1 MKHTFKILFLA
12 AMASMAS
19 LATAGVQD
27 GRRELRILNPS
38 PLSGLTADTG
48 KKQAESIE
56 KSLHYLSKDS
66 DIKVVYKS
74 VDDQFKPQVAIKVIP
89 EEIQKFKPAAIVG
102 VFGTPNVQ
110 LLVKE
115 KIFENSKIPMIGSRS
130 GATDGVFSEY
140 THHIRASFSDEIGG
154 YLRNSLGNK
163 KVCVFY
169 VASSFGEEGV
179 KAVQKSIAERA
190 AQGDKIAFDKAS
202 HAPNSIAVEE
212 GIQNLMNK
220 NCDLI
225 VMQTTTAPAKAALSE
240 IKRIYD
246 QKYGEKT
253 KLELGDA
260 RPSLSVLMISSI
272 DPATLDYKKA
282 VSESDRIW
290 LSFTSVVPNTAD
302 EFSNT
307 ASFLTDYRNFLKQEK
322 LTDSTTVKEGFLI
335 SKITI
340 QAAKNVKGKITGEK
354 LQEQLKTL
362 KVRIGSGMVLDMSKK
377 RASNRVFYQFYDKT
391 TQKLVDM

>member
-12 AMASMAS
+12 AIASVAS
-19 LATAGVQD
+19 LATAGSQD
-27 GRRELRILNPS
+27 NQQELRVLNPS

-48 KKQAESIE
+48 KAQAEAIE
-56 KSLHYLSKDS
+56 KSLYYLSKDS
-66 DIKVVYKS
+66 NIKVVYKS

-89 EEIQKFKPAAIVG
+89 EEIQKFKPDAIVG

-115 KIFENSKIPMIGSRS
+115 QIFDNSKIPMIGSRT
-130 GATDGVFSEY
+130 GAADGVFSEY

-163 KVCVFY
+163 KICVFY

-190 AQGDKIAFDKAS
+190 AQGDKIAFEKAS
-202 HAPNSIAVEE
+202 HAPNTVAVEE
-212 GIQNLMNK
+212 GIQTLMNK
-220 NCDLI
+220 SCDLI
-225 VMQTTTAPAKAALSE
+225 VMQTTTAPAKAALLE

-246 QKYGEKT
+246 QKYGEKG

-272 DPATLDYKKA
+272 DPAALDYKKA
-282 VSESDRIW
+282 LSESDRIW
-290 LSFTSVVPNTAD
+290 LSFTSVVPNGAD
-302 EFSNT
+302 DFATT
-307 ASFLTDYRNFLKQEK
+307 ASFLTDYKNFLKQAK

-335 SKITI
+335 AKITI
-340 QAAKNVKGKITGEK
+340 EAAKKVKGDITGEK
-354 LQEQLKTL
+354 MQEQLKTL

-377 RASNRVFYQFYDKT
+377 RANDRVFYQFYDKAS
-391 TQKLVDM
+391 QKLVDM

>member
-12 AMASMAS
+12 AMATIAS
-19 LATAGVQD
+19 LATAGSQ
-27 GRRELRILNPS
+27 ELRILNPS

-48 KKQAESIE
+48 KAQAEAIE
-56 KSLHYLSKDS
+56 KSLYYLSKDS
-66 DIKVVYKS
+66 NIKVVYKS
-74 VDDQFKPQVAIKVIP
+74 VDDQFKKEVAIKVIP
-89 EEIQKFKPAAIVG
+89 EEIQKFKPDAIVG

-115 KIFENSKIPMIGSRS
+115 QIFDNSKIPMIGSRT
-130 GATDGVFSEY
+130 GAADGVFSEY
-140 THHIRASFSDEIGG
+140 THHIRASFGDEIGG
-154 YLRNSLGNK
+154 YLRYYSLNNK
-163 KVCVFY
+163 KACVFH

-179 KAVQKSIAERA
+179 KAVQKSISERA
-190 AQGDKIAFDKAS
+190 TQGDKIAFDKAS
-202 HAPNSIAVEE
+202 HAPNTVAVEE
-212 GIQNLMNK
+212 GIQTLMSK

-225 VMQTTTAPAKAALSE
+225 VMQTTTAPAKAALLE

-272 DPATLDYKKA
+272 DPAALDYKKA

-290 LSFTSVVPNTAD
+290 LSFTSVVPNNAD

-307 ASFLTDYRNFLKQEK
+307 ASFLTDYRNFLKEEK

-335 SKITI
+335 AKITI
-340 QAAKNVKGKITGEK
+340 EAAKKVKGDITGQK

-362 KVRIGSGMVLDMSKK
+362 KVRIGSGMVLDMSKP

-391 TQKLVDM
+391 SQKLVDM